1 MHVYAYGDLLTKK
14 QDIKIMQNIDNKQD
28 TSKHLLDKLSVGAV
42 SNRFSSMTRDEAI
55 QYCYQHKD
63 DYIRD
68 FDSVSEGV
76 RQFDCLIAIL
86 EYGTIKPTDL
96 PQYGMDY

>member
-1 MHVYAYGDLLTKK
+1 MRWQGIELLNLKYL
-14 QDIKIMQNIDNKQD
+14 QNMNNEQNVEGL
-28 TSKHLLDKLSVGAV
+28 TV
-42 SNRFSSMTRDEAI
+42 SPNDAKPLVSSRFSSMTRDEAI

-63 DYIRD
+63 EYIRD
-68 FDSVSEGV
+68 FDSISEGV

-86 EYGTIKPTDL
+86 KYGTIQPTDL